1 VGQIKPSVYTAKSGR
16 LPYIYLYTYNAGSGQ
31 QITLTAGGTLQSAS
45 NSAEKLYDDGG
56 VLALGS
62 TGDTF
67 TIVSSGSGYTIFDS
81 TVGLYVNSPGKTSPP
96 NKLALSSTPTVWT
109 AKLQ

>member
-1 VGQIKPSVYTAKSGR
+1 MDLGWAQNPQWGFGPFV
-16 LPYIYLYTYNAGSGQ
+16 YLYKYNAGSGQ
-31 QITLTAGGTLQSAS
+31 LIRFTASGTLQSAS
-45 NSAEKLYDDGG
+45 NSAQNLYDDGG
-56 VLALGS
+56 VLAVGS
-62 TGDTF
+62 TGDHF

-81 TVGLYVNSPGKTSPP
+81 TVGLYVNSPGSTSPP